1 MSGRARRALAALGS
15 SVARAALALVVAG
28 AAAPASAAAQ
38 AACPGCVVAGAGKVP
53 LTVPA
58 GTPLAGYGGFP
69 RRLVVPDLLD
79 LYPHAFWFRP
89 GKAERDTLAA
99 RALVLERD
107 GTRFVWV
114 SVDLLAVDRAFTESV
129 ATQLAREGA
138 RPGALVVS
146 ASHTHSG
153 PGAFVDSA
161 LMGVLATDREDAAVR
176 DALVEAVVGAVRRAD
191 AARGPA
197 RVAIGTANAPAV
209 VRSRLGQ
216 PLDPEVTVLA
226 VRRMTGAP
234 VALVWNFAIHGT
246 MLGAKNLRLSADVM
260 GAASE
265 ALEHAIG
272 APALFVN
279 GAVGDVSPAQHGSRA
294 LGEVAATLAD
304 AARAAWESATPLG
317 AGRFVTHTIT
327 VSLPAPRLSLRNC
340 LGGWAPRAITL
351 PLDGAFPTET
361 TLTAAALG
369 DTAWVALPG
378 EPATALGLR
387 IKAEGRRLFRHAF
400 VAGVSNDYLGYFVT
414 AADYARPGY
423 VTCSS
428 VYGAE
433 TGDRLAERAVALLR
447 ALRTGGRGR

>member
-1 MSGRARRALAALGS
+1 MGF
-15 SVARAALALVVAG
+15 
-28 AAAPASAAAQ
+28 
-38 AACPGCVVAGAGKVP
+38 
-53 LTVPA
+53 LTV
-58 GTPLAGYGGFP
+58 
-69 RRLVVPDLLD
+69 
-79 LYPHAFWFRP
+79 
-89 GKAERDTLAA
+89 
-99 RALVLERD
+99 
-107 GTRFVWV
+107 
-114 SVDLLAVDRAFTESV
+114 
-129 ATQLAREGA
+129 
-138 RPGALVVS
+138 
-146 ASHTHSG
+146 
-153 PGAFVDSA
+153 
-161 LMGVLATDREDAAVR
+161 DREDAAVR
-176 DALVEAVVGAVRRAD
+176 DALVNAVVEAVRRAD

-197 RVAIGTANAPAV
+197 RVAIGTASAPAV

-226 VRRMTGAP
+226 VRRETDAP

-265 ALEHAIG
+265 ALERSIG
-272 APALFVN
+272 VPALFVN

-304 AARAAWESATPLG
+304 AARAAWEHATPLG
-317 AGRFVTHTIT
+317 AGRFVTHTVT
-327 VSLPAPRLSLRNC
+327 VKLPAPRLSLRNC
-340 LGGWAPRAITL
+340 LGGWAPRAFTL

-428 VYGAE
+428 LYGAE

-447 ALRTGGRGR
+447 ALSTGGRGR